1 MCNGAPK
8 HDSTGESPYN
18 STLHTLGRLTFV
30 LSLYSQFLAF
40 GEESYSA
47 QGRESRRTF
56 LPCIFPLPAHIP
68 IFNRRMGK
76 GRRERESSSK
86 EGREKKWKKSKRK
99 LDDRIP
105 KADFDGWVP

>member
-1 MCNGAPK
+1 MCNDSPK

-30 LSLYSQFLAF
+30 SSLVSQFLAF
-40 GEESYSA
+40 GEDSYSA

-56 LPCIFPLPAHIP
+56 LPCIFPSTRTYTH
-68 IFNRRMGK
+68 FHEKSGK
-76 GRRERESSSK
+76 RKTKKRERESSWK
-86 EGREKKWKKSKRK
+86 EGRKNEKKYKRK

-105 KADFDGWVP
+105 KAEFDG